1 MKREPLLEA
10 DFRRL
15 ILNRKK
21 SARWAEGFK
30 EASALVEAKITSGEL
45 RAVKSYTMTY
55 HHDEVSETGYETP
68 VSYHEGCP
76 GGALSELHGGANFCP
91 DCGAQIM
98 KK

>member
-45 RAVKSYTMTY
+45 RVAKKSVMDSHGNLHCEDKSCMFMGMAY
-55 HHDEVSETGYETP
+55 GY
-68 VSYHEGCP
+68 
-76 GGALSELHGGANFCP
+76 NFCP
-91 DCGAQIM
+91 DCSGKIV
-98 KK
+98 KE